1 MPHAPATTAHKL
13 PLLCIVHA
21 AGQAGPV
28 AVLPAA
34 GDLAEA
40 TEAGA
45 GEYEAPFDADKQQA
59 LTV

>member
-1 MPHAPATTAHKL
+1 M
-13 PLLCIVHA
+13 
-21 AGQAGPV
+21 